1 MGTASDDALRQL
13 NAINEWLGDVYGEGT
28 RLSTLLGEASLSTS
42 DAEEIKAD
50 HLASF
55 LQAVVNLIVDTTGNH
70 DGERRNNVMVRHY
83 GLLDGKP
90 ETLQSIGDSLELSRE
105 RIRQLIQKRIRLYK
119 NAKRK
124 EQFKTDVA
132 AIARGLLHG
141 GNDKHE

>member
-13 NAINEWLGDVYGEGT
+13 NALNEWLGDVYGEGT
-28 RLSTLLGEASLSTS
+28 RLSALLNEAGISE
-42 DAEEIKAD
+42 AEAESIKVN

-55 LQAVVNLIVDTTGNH
+55 LQAVVSLIVDTTGNH
-70 DGERRNNVMVRHY
+70 DGERRNDVMVRHY
-83 GLLDGKP
+83 GLIAGKP

-105 RIRQLIQKRIRLYK
+105 RIRQLVQKRIRLYK

-132 AIARGLLHG
+132 AIARGLLEG

>member
-28 RLSTLLGEASLSTS
+28 RLSVLLNEAGLSE
-42 DAEEIKAD
+42 AEAEAIKAN

-70 DGERRNNVMVRHY
+70 DGERRNSVMVRHY
-83 GLLDGKP
+83 GLIDGNP
-90 ETLQSIGDSLELSRE
+90 ETLQAIGDSLELSRE
-105 RIRQLIQKRIRLYK
+105 RIRQLAQKRIRLYK

-132 AIARGLLHG
+132 TIARGLLG
-141 GNDKHE
+141 GG

>member
-1 MGTASDDALRQL
+1 MGTINNDALRQL

-28 RLSTLLGEASLSTS
+28 RLSVLLIEAGLIE
-42 DAEEIKAD
+42 AEAEAIKAN

-55 LQAVVNLIVDTTGNH
+55 LQAVVSLIVDSTGNH

-83 GLLDGKP
+83 GLIDGKP

-105 RIRQLIQKRIRLYK
+105 RIRQLVEKRIRLYK
-119 NAKRK
+119 SAKRK
-124 EQFKTDVA
+124 AQFKTDVA
-132 AIARGLLHG
+132 AIARGLLDG